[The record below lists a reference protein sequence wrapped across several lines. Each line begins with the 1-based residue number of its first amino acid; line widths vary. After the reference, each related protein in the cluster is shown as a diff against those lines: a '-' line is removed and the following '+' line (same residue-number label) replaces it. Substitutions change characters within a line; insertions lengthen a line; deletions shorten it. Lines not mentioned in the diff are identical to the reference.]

1 MMDKA
6 DRLRDRILGLMKKA
20 WQTAVMTAVA
30 SIALGVTCGCA
41 HDDEAPLVGAGVGH
55 SPYEDVKYIK
65 YDYFQ
70 STIYDPVYEVAW
82 KAMAPLYKDTE
93 YAWGV
98 ENSLKPAMD
107 IGQVDLNGDRLPEIV
122 ATPVEDDDE
131 AQTATFCNE
140 AGNCPFYVFEARDKD
155 VHILL
160 KTNAYAIDLDDT
172 VQNGHWNLKVFYN
185 SDTPPYAAKI
195 ATYTYD
201 RKKDAYVA
209 VSPPPQPP
217 NQRRRSLRSC
227 AWSEGKK

>member
-6 DRLRDRILGLMKKA
+6 DRLRGRILELMKKA

-41 HDDEAPLVGAGVGH
+41 QDTHEHEPLVGTGVGH

-82 KAMAPLYKDTE
+82 KAMAPLYQDTE

-98 ENSLKPAMD
+98 ESSLKPAMD

-131 AQTATFCNE
+131 AQTATFCTE
-140 AGNCPFYVFEARDKD
+140 AGNCPFYVFEARNKE

-160 KTNAYAIDLDDT
+160 KTNAYAIDLGDT

-185 SDTPPYAAKI
+185 SETPPYTAKI

-201 RKKDAYVA
+201 SKKDTYVA
-209 VSPPPQPP
+209 APASTSSAKPTPPKP
-217 NQRRRSLRSC
+217 
-227 AWSEGKK
+227 